1 MLLFDSKG
9 LMRVRAAFFRTLV
22 AGIFLILPTL
32 RAAETILVGQDAQWK
47 YYSSQTPPPENW
59 KASTFNPETWSA
71 GPAQLG
77 YGDGDEATVI
87 PGGDLNP
94 HPVAAY
100 FRRSF
105 SVADPSMLSKLV
117 FRLLR
122 DDGAVVYLNGVEV
135 IRSNMPDGVI
145 TPDTLAATTVGA
157 DAENLFVAYEA
168 PGSGLVTG
176 ENVVAVEV
184 HQSNVTSSDLSFA
197 LQILGVSG
205 GIVEPPT
212 SPVVSIV
219 ASQPQTAEPGPTLRM
234 APGKFKISRSGSGS
248 NDAALPVYLRYDGTA
263 TPGVDYEELPTRV
276 EIPAGASSTELL
288 VMAKADNVPEDSETV
303 VAKISEPPTSPDSIP
318 YTINPERPS
327 ATVTIAELLPA
338 GIRIT
343 KPENGAVFNA
353 GVVIN
358 FQAIAV
364 DPEGT
369 IQHVSF
375 YAGDKLIGT
384 SDLIFITEP
393 APGTPLTHS
402 IEWKDAPV
410 GDYIITARGVS
421 TGIASTG
428 KSYVS
433 DPITIHVRSVPEI
446 PVVSIEATTA
456 TTSEPLPNALVAP
469 GVFTLRRTG
478 SLDNALNVWVA
489 FAGTAKNGIDYE
501 SVANQVLFA
510 AGQSEAVIKILAKS
524 DDLVEGDET
533 VVAELIQPPTA
544 GAVLSYN
551 INPDERHAVV
561 TIRDEDKP
569 ATARIEITSPTQ
581 GAMLRVGSTITV
593 KATAID
599 PDGYIPRV
607 EFFSDGVSIGV
618 SEIAFIVAPDSGT
631 PIFHSVEWKN
641 VPIGEHV
648 LTAKGVRAN
657 GEVVVSPGVTVH
669 VVVIDPPP
677 RPIVSIRKVEDQTER
692 PIPNADYASDFFE
705 IRRTGP
711 TDEALQVYFRTPQ
724 DGEHIATPEVD
735 YKRLVSPVTIAAGD
749 TNVFMRVEAIDDELV
764 EGTEIV
770 RVVLTSTPSTVDPA
784 TGSAATGSGYM
795 IDSEHA
801 SADVAILDNDQP
813 VQQVVLAVSVVDGIA
828 SEVTPTDALDTAV
841 MLIKRVAGPENVEV
855 TARYELSGTAQNGVD
870 YEKLSGTVQLPAGAA
885 SATVKIVAIPDDI
898 AEGEETVILTLV
910 PANCPIAAGTVPPP
924 ECYLV
929 GEAKSGRAIIVDRR
943 DAAPGVKI
951 LHPVNGA
958 VFSLGQVIEIEA
970 QAWDREGIISKL
982 EILADGTQ
990 LGQTDE
996 DHLVV
1001 RWADASIGDHV
1012 IVAHA
1017 VDGSGQEGKME
1028 SHIRVREENAD
1039 AFVFRKLP
1047 PAYTPGTTFGVELRA
1062 EPPAGARAYAVEDQP
1077 PAGWIVSSI
1086 SNDGV
1091 FDAATG
1097 KVKFGPFTDTT
1108 ARTLSYKVTPPA
1120 TATGRKEF
1128 TGIGSIDGVN
1138 YRIGGDRIIEQSP
1151 TEHPADTDKNF
1162 VINVAELTAYA
1173 AAWKRGDDVPLSYLT
1188 RAGFIWK
1195 HGEAY
1200 KFDGSHEPPFCW
1212 VPLQTIDDSGVVH
1225 VASIVE
1231 SDRVGSVESKPGVD
1245 GNFALRIVPPAG
1257 TSAYAVEEKV
1267 PLGWGVSNI
1276 SNDGTFDAATG
1287 IIRWGVF
1294 FDATARTLS
1303 YTLTP
1308 PPGVTAVARLGG
1320 RVSFDGAIYEISG
1333 CEKTTSTDPTTVPT
1347 IGKCES
1353 DGSKVRLELSGG
1365 AGQVGV
1371 LQSSTD
1377 LVHWQD
1383 VTTLFLP
1390 DGTVQFDDDASAT
1403 VVKYYRLQVR

>member
-1 MLLFDSKG
+1 MLLIDSKG
-9 LMRVRAAFFRTLV
+9 LMRVAAAFFRTLV
-22 AGIFLILPTL
+22 IAVFLTLPTL

-59 KASTFNPETWSA
+59 KAPTFIPETWSS

-87 PGGDLNP
+87 AGGDLTP
-94 HPVAAY
+94 RPAAAY

-105 SVADPSMLSKLV
+105 SVGDPSMLSKLV

-135 IRSNMPDGVI
+135 IRSNMPDGAI
-145 TPDTLAATTVGA
+145 TPETLASTTVGA
-157 DAENLFVAYEA
+157 DAESLSIAYDVPASALVA
-168 PGSGLVTG
+168 G

-184 HQSNVTSSDLSFA
+184 HQSNVASSDLSFA

-205 GIVEPPT
+205 GDIQPPT
-212 SPVVSIV
+212 KPGVSIA

-234 APGKFKISRSGSGS
+234 APGKFTISRSGSSS
-248 NDAALPVYLRYDGTA
+248 NDAALPVYLHYDGTA
-263 TPGVDYEELPTRV
+263 TPGIDYEELPTRIV
-276 EIPAGASSTELL
+276 IPAGASSIELL
-288 VMAKADNVPEDSETV
+288 VMAKADNLLEDSETV

-318 YTINPERPS
+318 YTINPEHSS
-327 ATVTIAELLPA
+327 ATVTIAELSPA

-343 KPENGAVFNA
+343 KPENGVVFNA
-353 GVVIN
+353 GITIN

-364 DPEGT
+364 DREGT
-369 IQHVSF
+369 IEHVSF

-384 SDLIFITEP
+384 SDLIFITQP
-393 APGTPLTHS
+393 AAGTPLTHS

-410 GDYIITARGVS
+410 GDHIITARGVS
-421 TGIASTG
+421 TGLTATG

-446 PVVSIEATTA
+446 PVVSIEATMPF
-456 TTSEPLPNALVAP
+456 TSEPLSDALVAP

-489 FAGTAKNGIDYE
+489 FGGTAKNGIDYE

-510 AGQSEAVIKILAKS
+510 AGQSEAFIQIVAKS
-524 DDLVEGDET
+524 DELIEGDET
-533 VVAELIQPPTA
+533 VVAELTQPPTA

-551 INPDERHAVV
+551 INPDKRRAVI
-561 TIRDEDKP
+561 TIKDEDKP
-569 ATARIEITSPTQ
+569 AQARIEITSPTQ
-581 GAMLRVGSTITV
+581 GAMLRVGSTVTV
-593 KATAID
+593 KATAVD
-599 PDGYIPRV
+599 PGGYIPRV
-607 EFFSDGVSIGV
+607 EFFSDGASIGV
-618 SEIAFIVAPDSGT
+618 SEIAFIVAPDPGA
-631 PIFHSVEWKN
+631 PIYHSVEWKN

-657 GEVVVSPGVTVH
+657 GEVVVSPGVTVN
-669 VVVIDPPP
+669 VVVVDPPP
-677 RPIVSIRKVEDQTER
+677 PPIVSIRKVEDQTER
-692 PIPNADYASDFFE
+692 PIPNADFAPDFFE
-705 IRRTGP
+705 IHRDGP
-711 TDEALQVYFRTPQ
+711 TNEALKVYFRTPQ
-724 DGEHIATPEVD
+724 DGDHIATPEVD
-735 YKRLVSPVTIAAGD
+735 YKRLVSPVTIAAGE

-770 RVVLTSTPSTVDPA
+770 RVALTAVPSTVDPA
-784 TGSAATGSGYM
+784 GASDYV
-795 IDSEHA
+795 IDPEHA
-801 SADVAILDNDQP
+801 SADAAILDNDQP
-813 VQQVVLAVSVVDGIA
+813 VQQVVLAVSVLDGIA
-828 SEVTPTDALDTAV
+828 SEVSTTDALDTAV
-841 MLIKRVAGPENVEV
+841 MLIKRIAGPENVEV

-870 YEKLSGTVQLPAGAA
+870 YEKLAGTLQLPAGAA
-885 SATVKIVAIPDDI
+885 SAAVKIVAIPDDI
-898 AEGEETVILTLV
+898 EEGEETVILTLV
-910 PANCPIAAGTVPPP
+910 PANCPIAVGTVPPP

-929 GEAKSGRAIIVDRR
+929 GEAKSGRAVIVDHR

-958 VFSLGQVIEIEA
+958 VFSLGQTIEIEA

-982 EILADGTQ
+982 EILADGKQ
-990 LGQTDE
+990 LGQADD

-1001 RWADASIGDHV
+1001 RWADASLGDHL

-1017 VDGSGQEGKME
+1017 VDGSGQEGKAE
-1028 SHIRVREENAD
+1028 IHIRVREESAD

-1047 PAYTPGTTFGVELRA
+1047 PAYTPGTTFEVELRA
-1062 EPPAGARAYAVEDQP
+1062 EPPAGGRAYAVEDQP
-1077 PAGWIVSSI
+1077 PAGWVVSSI

-1108 ARTLSYKVTPPA
+1108 ARTLSYKVTPPV
-1120 TATGRKEF
+1120 TASGRKEF
-1128 TGIGSIDGVN
+1128 VGIGSIDGVN
-1138 YRIGGDRIIEQSP
+1138 YRIGGDRIVEQSP
-1151 TEHPADTDKNF
+1151 TEHPADTDRNF
-1162 VINVAELTAYA
+1162 AINVAELTAYA
-1173 AAWKRGDDVPLSYLT
+1173 AAWKRGEDVPLSYLT

-1212 VPLQTIDDSGVVH
+1212 VPLQAIDDGGVVH
-1225 VASIVE
+1225 VASVVA
-1231 SDRVGSVESKPGVD
+1231 SDRVGNVELKPGVD
-1245 GNFALRIVPPAG
+1245 GNFELRIVPPAG

-1267 PLGWGVSNI
+1267 PLGWAVSNI
-1276 SNDGTFDAATG
+1276 SDDGTFDAATG

-1294 FDATARTLS
+1294 FDATSRTLS

-1333 CEKTTSTDPTTVPT
+1333 CEKTTSTDSTSQPT

-1353 DGSKVRLELSGG
+1353 DGSKVHLELSGG

-1390 DGTVQFDDDASAT
+1390 DGTVQFDDNASAT
-1403 VVKYYRLQVR
+1403 IVKYYRLQVR